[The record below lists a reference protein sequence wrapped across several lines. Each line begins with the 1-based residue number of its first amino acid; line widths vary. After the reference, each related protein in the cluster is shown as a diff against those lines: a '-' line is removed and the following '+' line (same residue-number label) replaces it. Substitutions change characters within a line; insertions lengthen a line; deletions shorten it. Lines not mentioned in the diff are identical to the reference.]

1 MGCSLHAFWVQREA
15 LGRVVASGKG
25 RGRPEMLKWQEG
37 SFLHGKDPSLLPL
50 PQPQD
55 CPRGGPQCCPILAPW
70 RYAGPSWPQEPP
82 LQALDE
88 ALALIPEA
96 SEAGGQGG
104 QLKGKAPS

>member
-1 MGCSLHAFWVQREA
+1 
-15 LGRVVASGKG
+15 
-25 RGRPEMLKWQEG
+25 MLKWQEG